1 MPRKQIP
8 IWPTL
13 FLCSL
18 AAVAEPPEKSTGSVS
33 SEALAKQTQNPVAN
47 LISFPL
53 QNNFNFGL
61 GQSRVTQWVMNV
73 QPVIPVPL
81 STNWN
86 LITRT
91 VLPVIDQPSIA
102 PGVPSAFGL
111 GDLNPTFFVSP
122 AGSKGF
128 IWGAGPTFTLP
139 TATDRLLGQQM
150 WCAGPAVVGL
160 TMQGPW
166 VAGALAHQQW
176 SFAGWGTRPV
186 NGLLIQPF
194 INYHLPDGWYL
205 SSSPILTANWEEPAG
220 QQWTVP
226 VGGGG
231 GKIVHLGRLPLNLSL
246 AAFYNV
252 ETPQY
257 GSTWQLRFTVQMLF
271 PR

>member
-1 MPRKQIP
+1 MERSLRFLV
-8 IWPTL
+8 PTL
-13 FLCSL
+13 L
-18 AAVAEPPEKSTGSVS
+18 AGTLLGEADIPKHGTGSAS
-33 SEALAKQTQNPVAN
+33 AEDLAKQTQNPVAN
-47 LISFPL
+47 LISVPL

-61 GQSRVTQWVMNV
+61 GPNRVTQWVLNI

-81 STNWN
+81 DEDWN

-91 VLPVIDQPSIA
+91 ILPVIDQPSIA
-102 PGVPSAFGL
+102 PGVPNAFGL

-128 IWGAGPTFTLP
+128 IWGIGPTFTLP

-160 TMQGPW
+160 TMRGPW
-166 VAGALAHQQW
+166 VVGALAHQQW
-176 SFAGWGTRPV
+176 SFAGWGTQPV

-194 INYHLPDGWYL
+194 INYNLPGGWYL
-205 SSSPILTANWEEPAG
+205 SSSPILTANWKAAAG

-231 GKIVHLGRLPLNLSL
+231 GKIVHIGRLPLNLSL
-246 AAFYNV
+246 SAFYNV

-257 GSTWQLRFTVQMLF
+257 GPDWQLRFTVQILF